1 MMEKKYAAALFRE
14 PGCLF
19 FSADYSQ
26 IELRIMAHLSEDK
39 NMVEAFRE
47 GSDIHAA
54 TAAKIWHEEISQVTD
69 TQRKKA
75 KTANF
80 GIIYGITTFGPR
92 SA

>member
-1 MMEKKYAAALFRE
+1 
-14 PGCLF
+14 
-19 FSADYSQ
+19 
-26 IELRIMAHLSEDK
+26 MAHLSEDK

-69 TQRKKA
+69 TQRKRQRLP
-75 KTANF
+75 TLVSSMVSLHSVW
-80 GIIYGITTFGPR
+80 R